1 MLDLRLIGVHEDG
14 QHLLLADPEGNR
26 YRVPLDEALRAAV
39 RRDRPRLG
47 QLQIETEGGMRPR
60 EVQALIRGGASAEEV
75 AERAGWP
82 VEKVRRYEG
91 PILAEREHVAGLARQ
106 VRLRGRGGG
115 QGSTPTLA
123 TRVSQRLSG
132 RGVDPSAAE
141 WDSARNEEGEWTVT
155 LTFAAGGRQ
164 RQASW
169 HFDVPARTVVAADDE
184 ARWLS
189 EDDQPATNSPIP
201 APHLVATPVRATTV
215 YDVEAE
221 GGVAASARPR
231 PSAAPERP
239 SREEPLD
246 LMTAMRERA
255 SARGRRS
262 GGRRKSAPAQTPV
275 DEAPREDALP
285 LEDIAYDPETMP
297 PPPAARGTHPADE
310 PESVGDDV
318 MPAAED
324 DGSEV
329 PSSEPDVEPEPA
341 QAREAQPEPE
351 PEAAVSV
358 EPEPETSEP
367 EPAEVAPELEQP
379 DAQEAGAEQGEQAE
393 HEPAEVA
400 PEPEQP
406 DAQEA
411 GAEQPEPEQPEP
423 EQPQAEHEQAAPEA
437 PKSDHAEKVEQPK
450 PGPARPARKKGR
462 PSVPSW
468 DDVVFGARPRD

>member
-26 YRVPLDEALRAAV
+26 YRLPLDEALRAAA

-60 EVQALIRGGASAEEV
+60 EVQALIRAGASAEEV

-91 PILAEREHVAGLARQ
+91 PILAEREHVAGLARS

-231 PSAAPERP
+231 PSSPNPERP

-262 GGRRKSAPAQTPV
+262 GGGRRKSAPAQTPV

-310 PESVGDDV
+310 PEAVGDDV
-318 MPAAED
+318 MPAAQD
-324 DGSEV
+324 DRPTATETPAETAAAVAESTEQEREPEQDQVSEAE
-329 PSSEPDVEPEPA
+329 PDTEKPEAEKPGTQKPETAEAESEPAATEPEPA
-341 QAREAQPEPE
+341 KAETRQPESETAAAPAPQSETE
-351 PEAAVSV
+351 PEKPQTDQAPDQTDQADQT
-358 EPEPETSEP
+358 EPEE
-367 EPAEVAPELEQP
+367 
-379 DAQEAGAEQGEQAE
+379 
-393 HEPAEVA
+393 
-400 PEPEQP
+400 
-406 DAQEA
+406 
-411 GAEQPEPEQPEP
+411 
-423 EQPQAEHEQAAPEA
+423 
-437 PKSDHAEKVEQPK
+437 AEKTEPEQPK

>member
-26 YRVPLDEALRAAV
+26 YRVPLDEALRAAA

-47 QLQIETEGGMRPR
+47 QLQIEIEGGMRPR
-60 EVQALIRGGASAEEV
+60 EVQALIRAGSSAEEV

-262 GGRRKSAPAQTPV
+262 GGGRRKSAPAQTPV

-285 LEDIAYDPETMP
+285 LEEIAYDPETMP

-310 PESVGDDV
+310 PEAVGDDV

-324 DGSEV
+324 DGADV
-329 PSSEPDVEPEPA
+329 TPSEPDVEPEPA
-341 QAREAQPEPE
+341 DAVSAEPE
-351 PEAAVSV
+351 PEAS
-358 EPEPETSEP
+358 EPEPEASEP
-367 EPAEVAPELEQP
+367 EPAEAVQ
-379 DAQEAGAEQGEQAE
+379 QAVSE
-393 HEPAEVA
+393 TAEVQ
-400 PEPEQP
+400 PEASEPTEP
-406 DAQEA
+406 VREKAV
-411 GAEQPEPEQPEP
+411 EQPEPEQPEP
-423 EQPQAEHEQAAPEA
+423 EQPR
-437 PKSDHAEKVEQPK
+437 

>member
-1 MLDLRLIGVHEDG
+1 MLELRLIGVHEDG

-26 YRVPLDEALRAAV
+26 YRVPLDEALRAAA

-47 QLQIETEGGMRPR
+47 QLQIEIEGGMRPR
-60 EVQALIRGGASAEEV
+60 EVQALIRAGASAEEV

-91 PILAEREHVAGLARQ
+91 PILAEREHVAGLARS

-231 PSAAPERP
+231 PSSPNPERP

-262 GGRRKSAPAQTPV
+262 GGGRRKSAPAQTPV

-310 PESVGDDV
+310 PEAVGDDV
-318 MPAAED
+318 MPAAEHD
-324 DGSEV
+324 RPATNEPEV
-329 PSSEPDVEPEPA
+329 EPEAEPEPEPA
-341 QAREAQPEPE
+341 VASQPEPE
-351 PEAAVSV
+351 AKSKPEPQAEVDVEPQPEAEAEPKAKVEAEPKPEPQPEAKV
-358 EPEPETSEP
+358 EPEKN
-367 EPAEVAPELEQP
+367 EVE
-379 DAQEAGAEQGEQAE
+379 AQETE
-393 HEPAEVA
+393 
-400 PEPEQP
+400 
-406 DAQEA
+406 AQETEA
-411 GAEQPEPEQPEP
+411 QET
-423 EQPQAEHEQAAPEA
+423 EA
-437 PKSDHAEKVEQPK
+437 PRAESGEGEKAEPEQPK
-450 PGPARPARKKGR
+450 PGPARPSRKKGR

>member
-1 MLDLRLIGVHEDG
+1 MQDLRLIGVHEDG

-26 YRVPLDEALRAAV
+26 YRVPLDESLRAAA
-39 RRDRPRLG
+39 RQDRPRLG
-47 QLQIETEGGMRPR
+47 QLQIEMEGGMRPR
-60 EVQALIRGGASAEEV
+60 EVQALIRAGATAQEV

-91 PILAEREHVAGLARQ
+91 PILAEREHVAGLARS
-106 VRLRGRGGG
+106 VRLRGRGGS

-123 TRVSQRLSG
+123 ARVSQRLSG
-132 RGVDPSAAE
+132 RGVDPAAAE

-164 RQASW
+164 RQAHW

-189 EDDQPATNSPIP
+189 EEDQPAAGSPIP
-201 APHLVATPVRATTV
+201 APHLVSTPVRATTV

-221 GGVAASARPR
+221 GGVAASTRARPAS
-231 PSAAPERP
+231 PAPERP

-275 DEAPREDALP
+275 DEAPRSDALP
-285 LEDIAYDPETMP
+285 LEDVAYDPETMP

-310 PESVGDDV
+310 PDDAVGDDV
-318 MPAAED
+318 MPAASREELD
-324 DGSEV
+324 VDAKAQPEAEVETEPEAEAEAHAEPEPEPEPEGHAEPEVEVSEPDQEPEAEAKPEARAEV
-329 PSSEPDVEPEPA
+329 AAETEREAEPDVEPEA
-341 QAREAQPEPE
+341 AAKPET
-351 PEAAVSV
+351 EAA
-358 EPEPETSEP
+358 
-367 EPAEVAPELEQP
+367 
-379 DAQEAGAEQGEQAE
+379 EAR
-393 HEPAEVA
+393 
-400 PEPEQP
+400 
-406 DAQEA
+406 
-411 GAEQPEPEQPEP
+411 
-423 EQPQAEHEQAAPEA
+423 
-437 PKSDHAEKVEQPK
+437 PK
-450 PGPARPARKKGR
+450 PEPARPARKKGR